1 MTHDSMPSADA
12 CVLVRRLRE
21 IPMSEHERQ
30 TALEQLRRGERFAE
44 FLCALGR
51 IARRLALTIPRLARM
66 SPRPRKGASYV
77 ER

>member
-1 MTHDSMPSADA
+1 MTHELMPSAEA

-21 IPMSEHERQ
+21 IPISEHERQ

-51 IARRLALTIPRLARM
+51 IARRLALTIPRLTKTSWR
-66 SPRPRKGASYV
+66 RKGASYV